1 MSSTTNTPYMT
12 KSMNGII
19 VLSDGAG
26 TTIEGGKVITNELEV
41 TNFKVNNIQ
50 GKLPAN
56 NITLYTDTT
65 GNVNIADN
73 ATNIRMGDNSN
84 VTTISANTLN
94 LKGIVDTYLDTNND
108 TYILSGNNINSQAT
122 NNMTMETFT
131 GSINFNSAVDT
142 YIITGNNCSITSYDT
157 YITSSNNC
165 SITSTL
171 DTNIFS
177 GNALNIQTT
186 NDTTITSFNNTTIL
200 SVNDCNID
208 ASNNLR
214 MGDFAVT
221 TDINGQTLNLNN
233 TTGLNLINIGNNVGT
248 SFMYLNSK
256 TYTGIYSTLATGSV
270 DIQANQVSIN
280 SGNGKTTFIG
290 DTKITAASFTTNGAT
305 NLTIGGTATNSKVLI
320 TGGHQIEPRTP
331 ATGLKIGEDIVSANF
346 FLGNST
352 YPPSCNATA
361 TTGKQICNY
370 DTVLGMIGGATLLN
384 SNNVW
389 TGINDF
395 QQVIT
400 TPTVK
405 PYTVGGTLTLGGGSG
420 TDDITLAATTLTC
433 NSAATFNSFLNTN
446 ELTPRGS
453 PVDMFLWSSAANL
466 TNIWIGSTTNANTGI
481 VNVSPNNGICNIAN
495 STNRNAS
502 VNIANSVSFTGTV
515 NLATASLGN
524 HNVNIGRNATTTLTL
539 RGVSTSITGT
549 TTTIN
554 TTTLNVNSTTIN
566 LADASTTALNL
577 NRAMT
582 PAYTY
587 NATTGTNIAGTIGNM
602 QTGTYGGNTGINLVS
617 GSINIVSNTINITD
631 TGIYQFEV
639 TNSYNCTAA
648 GTITRLLTYIT
659 IRNQLNV
666 FVANLGTQS
675 TFGPVPI
682 TSQYMSTSATYI
694 FTTASVALPWAAQ
707 VFLEIAFSS
716 GTYRLSTSDFRFTIT
731 RIA

>member
-1 MSSTTNTPYMT
+1 MSSTTNNPYMT

-26 TTIEGGKVITNELEV
+26 TTIEGGKVITNILEIS
-41 TNFKVNNIQ
+41 NLNVNNIQ

-56 NITLYTDTT
+56 NITLYTNTT

-73 ATNIRMGDNSN
+73 AANIRMGDNSN
-84 VTTISANTLN
+84 ITTISANTLN

-233 TTGLNLINIGNNVGT
+233 TTGLNLINIGNGTGT

-370 DTVLGMIGGATLLN
+370 DTVLSMIGGATLLN

-389 TGINDF
+389 TGLNDF

-405 PYTVGGTLTLGGGSG
+405 PYTVGGTLILGGGSG
-420 TDDITLAATTLTC
+420 TDNITLAATTLTC

-566 LADASTTALNL
+566 IGDTSTTALNIGQQIV
-577 NRAMT
+577 
-582 PAYTY
+582 PTY
-587 NATTGTNIAGTIGNM
+587 GGYNINTGTNFTGSIGQCVTATYAGVGGNLAQNTVYVTGTISVPTNGV
-602 QTGTYGGNTGINLVS
+602 YIFHLVQS
-617 GSINIVSNTINITD
+617 FTMSVAGS
-631 TGIYQFEV
+631 
-639 TNSYNCTAA
+639 TNRTVVDMLVRNFA
-648 GTITRLLTYIT
+648 GV
-659 IRNQLNV
+659 NQLSV
-666 FVANLGTQS
+666 GTVSVNGNQS
-675 TFGPVPI
+675 VNNHF
-682 TSQYMSTSATYI
+682 
-694 FTTASVALPWAAQ
+694 
-707 VFLEIAFSS
+707 
-716 GTYRLSTSDFRFTIT
+716 LSTSGMYVFTGIVAGQPWNIQSRLETGTFGGTMQLNAGNYRFTST